1 MRYPTLTILLKYLHY
16 RWVAA
21 NAKGHGIHSP
31 FVFSLVTAQMNA
43 TKTRELIK
51 YRDPSINK
59 IMQEIE
65 AVITYSMPEKIKR
78 LITRLIDL
86 FQPNSFC
93 VIGENGVDKNYTN
106 KASIDFAFFS
116 DRNKKATLLH
126 DANLVVQKMHSSSWI
141 VLHGIHTSSE
151 MEAAWE
157 MLKKHPQIRLTIDLF
172 NIGLLFCRKEQKEQE
187 HFIIRY

>member
-1 MRYPTLTILLKYLHY
+1 MRYSTPTIILKYLHY
-16 RWVAA
+16 RWLAA

-43 TKTRELIK
+43 KNTREAIEIK
-51 YRDPSINK
+51 DPSVKK

-78 LITRLIDL
+78 LITRMLDL
-86 FQPNSFC
+86 FQPNNVC
-93 VIGENGVDKNYTN
+93 VVGENGIDKNCIN
-106 KASIDFAFFS
+106 KTSIDFAFFS
-116 DRNKKATLLH
+116 NRMKTATLLH
-126 DANLVVQKMHSSSWI
+126 DANLIVQKMHSSSWM

-157 MLKKHPQIRLTIDLF
+157 TFKKHPQIRLTIDLF